1 MRWVHLRINTRVRV
15 LGRLGC
21 TGVFTRRTEQHARGP
36 VKKKKKIVVHYLQL
50 KTRLQIKNLAR
61 LCRRAAQHVI
71 YTVFTVKNVEDAH
84 GSSNTLVVKSRPVVR
99 RLKILGYASIHLW
112 WSLESGP
119 ADYNWV
125 RETRRRSPLPPPPGL
140 TRAAG
145 KY

>member
-21 TGVFTRRTEQHARGP
+21 TGCSLVELSSTLGVRLKNRRSLFT
-36 VKKKKKIVVHYLQL
+36 VKNWAADIKPCKVMSAGCTTWNIYNRHTQYLQL
-50 KTRLQIKNLAR
+50 
-61 LCRRAAQHVI
+61 
-71 YTVFTVKNVEDAH
+71 KNVEDAH
-84 GSSNTLVVKSRPVVR
+84 CSSNTLVVKSR

-125 RETRRRSPLPPPPGL
+125 RETQRRSPLPPLPRL

-145 KY
+145 KC

>member
-1 MRWVHLRINTRVRV
+1 MYYIQSAH
-15 LGRLGC
+15 
-21 TGVFTRRTEQHARGP
+21 
-36 VKKKKKIVVHYLQL
+36 
-50 KTRLQIKNLAR
+50 
-61 LCRRAAQHVI
+61 
-71 YTVFTVKNVEDAH
+71 TVFTVKNVEDAH

-140 TRAAG
+140 TRPAG
-145 KY
+145 KC